1 MRLNCP
7 VGQSNC
13 PLDNDKGKNGRVEH
27 SGGMQASLA
36 GRYALALFDLAQDGK
51 ALAAVE
57 ASVNT
62 LGEALTASPD
72 LKALVTSP
80 VVSRADAGRA
90 IAQVA
95 ASLKLD
101 ALTTK
106 FLGVLAKNRRLGE
119 LSNVVRAFAS
129 LAASHRGEATADVT
143 SAHPLSAEQV
153 AALKVKL
160 QSRLGRDVAV
170 NLSVDPA
177 ILGGLVVKVGSRLVD
192 SSIRTRLNTLAQA
205 MKG

>member
-1 MRLNCP
+1 
-7 VGQSNC
+7 
-13 PLDNDKGKNGRVEH
+13 
-27 SGGMQASLA
+27 MQASLA
-36 GRYALALFDLAQDGK
+36 GRYALALFDLAQDGS
-51 ALAAVE
+51 ALPAVE
-57 ASVNT
+57 ASVAK
-62 LGEALTASPD
+62 LGEALAASPE

-80 VVSRADAGRA
+80 VISRSDAGRA
-90 IAQVA
+90 VADVAQTM
-95 ASLKLD
+95 KLD
-101 ALTTK
+101 PLTTK

-119 LSNVVRAFAS
+119 LGNVARAFAS

-143 SAHPLSAEQV
+143 SAHPLSDAQV
-153 AALKVKL
+153 KSLKAKL
-160 QSRLGRDVAV
+160 AGRLGREVAV